1 MQVKYIVCYIQNEL
15 KRMVRANTEN
25 EVSPIAQ
32 SSMVKF
38 LGPESPKFKGASDYM
53 SFQILNPATNEIL
66 SPTFSLLRLGELR
79 GLANEQVEVA
89 DVLD

>member
-1 MQVKYIVCYIQNEL
+1 
-15 KRMVRANTEN
+15 
-25 EVSPIAQ
+25 
-32 SSMVKF
+32 MVKF
-38 LGPESPKFKGASDYM
+38 LGPESPKFKGARDYM